1 MCCFEYFFPK
11 LTTKNIWKIDNYNH
25 WRQFYLDHRKLLTDA
40 ALSSWC
46 KREGRDVLR
55 TEKRNVCAWKFVG
68 NKLLRGWYFQFSC
81 LELEDA
87 KGHIINLILFH
98 SFLQILFCWWLGQ
111 ETDTV
116 ENVSQFGEEAD
127 EDVNVI
133 CDLKC
138 YQFLITRLLPL
149 SISPGWND

>member
-98 SFLQILFCWWLGQ
+98 SFFANFVLLVAWARDGCSR
-111 ETDTV
+111 ECVTV
-116 ENVSQFGEEAD
+116 WRRGRWGCQCHLWSEM
-127 EDVNVI
+127 
-133 CDLKC
+133 
-138 YQFLITRLLPL
+138 L
-149 SISPGWND
+149 SISDNTAIAPFY